1 MQILFWKNKPLETTS
16 GRPRKTTELI
26 NQSIWE
32 NFENIFFDT
41 FNNDD
46 SGFDTEK
53 NTHNDEDELPH
64 I

>member
-1 MQILFWKNKPLETTS
+1 METKKNN
-16 GRPRKTTELI
+16 RA
-26 NQSIWE
+26 NQSI
-32 NFENIFFDT
+32 NMRKFRKYFFDT

-53 NTHNDEDELPH
+53 KHTHNDEDELPH